1 MKIGVLAL
9 QGAFREHREVF
20 EALGETCVE
29 VRTPEE
35 LAAVDALVLPGGE
48 STAITRLLDTSGVR
62 APLVERLRDGLPAF
76 GTCAGLIVLARSVLD
91 GRPDQEP
98 LDAIDVTVRRNAYGT
113 QLQSFEAD
121 LDISSISAGSNSDG
135 ATGGWSISAGSM
147 SGGPFRGVFIRAP
160 VITDIAPD
168 VEVLAEHEGSPVLC
182 RQRAVWVSTFHP
194 ELSGDLRVHQQFLHD
209 VKSSSR

>member
-9 QGAFREHREVF
+9 QGAFREHREVL
-20 EALGETCVE
+20 EALGATCVE

-48 STAITRLLDTSGVR
+48 STTIDKLLDTSGVR
-62 APLVERLRDGLPAF
+62 EPLVERLRDGLPAF

-113 QLQSFEAD
+113 QAQSFEAD
-121 LDISSISAGSNSDG
+121 LDISGIGS
-135 ATGGWSISAGSM
+135 GS
-147 SGGPFRGVFIRAP
+147 FRGVFIRAP
-160 VITDIAPD
+160 VITRSRPRSRCSPSTKAHRCSAVRARCGCRRSTRSSPAIS
-168 VEVLAEHEGSPVLC
+168 GSISGSC
-182 RQRAVWVSTFHP
+182 ST
-194 ELSGDLRVHQQFLHD
+194 
-209 VKSSSR
+209 